1 MTEHGPH
8 GSEPPN
14 GSDRPASAAAGTQ
27 RDTGPAPAASRTR
40 RWLVPAVIG
49 LIVVLIAGG
58 VYYRLHSQS
67 AQGPAQAGGRRGAAP
82 GGMAGAGAPAT
93 PVTAVEAKT
102 GDLPVFLNGLG
113 TVTPTRSVT
122 VHSRV
127 DGQLMKVHFKEGDI
141 VKEGQLLAEIDPR
154 AFQVQVTQMEG
165 QLARDQALLKNA
177 QLDLARYE
185 TLLKQDS
192 IAAQTVDTQ
201 RALVKQYEGTVKSDE
216 GQLGNARLQ
225 LNYASVIAPV
235 SGLAGLRQVDPG
247 NIIHA
252 SDTNGIVIINEVT
265 PITVVYTI
273 PEDNLSKVL
282 KRSRDGETLP
292 VEAFDRAGKV
302 KLATGR
308 LASIDNQIDT
318 TTGTVKLKAE
328 FANRDGLL
336 FPNQFVNVKMLVDT
350 LKGATLIPSAAVQRG
365 TQGSFVYTVQ
375 PDQTVKLKTVKLGP
389 TDGTNVAVESGI
401 APGEKLVIDGMD
413 KLRDGARVE
422 VITAASRAA
431 AVAPPAPGDKRNG
444 GHRRSAQ

>member
-1 MTEHGPH
+1 M
-8 GSEPPN
+8 
-14 GSDRPASAAAGTQ
+14 ASG
-27 RDTGPAPAASRTR
+27 TR

-177 QLDLARYE
+177 QRDLARYD
-185 TLLKQDS
+185 TRLKQDS

-201 RALVKQYEGTVKSDE
+201 RA
-216 GQLGNARLQ
+216 
-225 LNYASVIAPV
+225 
-235 SGLAGLRQVDPG
+235 
-247 NIIHA
+247 
-252 SDTNGIVIINEVT
+252 
-265 PITVVYTI
+265 
-273 PEDNLSKVL
+273 
-282 KRSRDGETLP
+282 
-292 VEAFDRAGKV
+292 
-302 KLATGR
+302 
-308 LASIDNQIDT
+308 
-318 TTGTVKLKAE
+318 
-328 FANRDGLL
+328 
-336 FPNQFVNVKMLVDT
+336 
-350 LKGATLIPSAAVQRG
+350 
-365 TQGSFVYTVQ
+365 
-375 PDQTVKLKTVKLGP
+375 
-389 TDGTNVAVESGI
+389 
-401 APGEKLVIDGMD
+401 
-413 KLRDGARVE
+413 
-422 VITAASRAA
+422 
-431 AVAPPAPGDKRNG
+431 
-444 GHRRSAQ
+444 